1 MIALV
6 DCNNF
11 FVSCER
17 LFRPDLLNKPVAVLS
32 SNDGC
37 VVARSN
43 EVKALSVPMGV
54 PHFQVRDLFMRNN
67 VTLFS
72 SNFALYSNISQRILA
87 ELANFSPRLEVYSI
101 DEAFMDLD
109 ILSIKD
115 YESWAK
121 KLGNSIQKNVGV
133 PVSVG
138 IAPTKTLA
146 KLASDWSKKHSGVCL
161 LDPKSAPERYDTVL
175 QGSDIQAVWGIGR
188 QLAKRMLA
196 AGVRTPWHLIH
207 ASRSWLETTV
217 GINGE
222 RIYDELKGAAH
233 YGFEDERKPQK
244 SIMASRSF
252 GRAVGTRYELENAVA
267 SFTAQA
273 AARLRRFEQAT
284 ELFGVY
290 VRGVDNEGFA
300 YNQSA
305 SVRMLPSTNDTS
317 ELTEAALRLLD
328 RIHRDE
334 IRYKKAGVFAY
345 QLNNA
350 HLQQSSLIENKSPE
364 DRESQ
369 KQLMRAIDSINKRFG
384 GNTMQLATVDTK
396 VQSWHGKHELRSPA
410 YTTSWY
416 QLPKVVAGT
425 LSQNNR

>member
-43 EVKALSVPMGV
+43 EVKALGVPMGV
-54 PHFQVRDLFMRNN
+54 PYFQVRDIFIRNK

-109 ILSIKD
+109 TLSIGD
-115 YESWAK
+115 YTSWAK
-121 KLGNSIQKNVGV
+121 ELSNSIHRNVGV

-161 LDPKSAPERYDTVL
+161 LDPKNAQECYDAVL

-196 AGVRTPWHLIH
+196 AGVRTPWHLVH
-207 ASRSWLETTV
+207 TSRSWHEATIGV
-217 GINGE
+217 NGE
-222 RIYDELKGAAH
+222 RIYDELRGVAH
-233 YGFEDERKPQK
+233 YELEDERKPQK
-244 SIMASRSF
+244 SMMVSRSF
-252 GRAVGTRYELENAVA
+252 GRSVGTQHELENAVA

-273 AARLRRFEQAT
+273 AARLRRFEQET

-290 VRGVDNEGFA
+290 VRGVDREGFI

-328 RIHRDE
+328 RVYEDE
-334 IRYKKAGVFAY
+334 VRYKKAGVFAY
-345 QLNNA
+345 QLSGD
-350 HLQQSSLIENKSPE
+350 HLRQSSLIDSKSSE

-369 KQLMRAIDSINKRFG
+369 KQLMRAIDAINKRFG
-384 GNTMQLATVDTK
+384 GNTVQLATIDTR
-396 VQSWHGKHELRSPA
+396 VQSWHGKHQLKSPA
-410 YTTSWY
+410 YTTSWR
-416 QLPKVVAGT
+416 QLPRISA
-425 LSQNNR
+425 